1 MSHDEKF
8 LLFEDLCMRL
18 PYGVMCSVPFD
29 KNIME
34 LHAIRGNGIPL
45 CNTLLTF
52 DTTNV
57 VCECY
62 LSEVKPYLRP
72 MESMT
77 AIEDMEYCEIKGKDE
92 VEQMTLEMKYL
103 LSHHFDINGLI
114 PKGLA
119 LETPNGMY
127 PDQLSFEVRDT
138 EGFTEGLVGID
149 RLDRI
154 IELLRSVNKVTE
166 KQIAEL
172 EYMFKRGLADEF
184 GVKGKELEEKKK
196 ALENGRADLEY
207 LLARREAYVLRRQK
221 RNE

>member
-1 MSHDEKF
+1 
-8 LLFEDLCMRL
+8 MRL

-34 LHAIRGNGIPL
+34 LQAVKGRSIDLGDI
-45 CNTLLTF
+45 LLTF

-62 LSEVKPYLRP
+62 LSEVKPYLRT

-92 VEQMTLEMKYL
+92 VERMTLEMKYL
-103 LSHHFDINGLI
+103 LSHRFDINGLI

-119 LETPNGMY
+119 LEAPAGMY
-127 PDQLSFEVRDT
+127 PYQQSENISDA
-138 EGFTEGLVGID
+138 EGFTKGLVGID

-154 IELLRSVNKVTE
+154 IELLRTVNKVTE

-207 LLARREAYVLRRQK
+207 LLARRDAYIMRRQK
-221 RNE
+221 RNEQEG

>member
-1 MSHDEKF
+1 
-8 LLFEDLCMRL
+8 MRL

-34 LHAIRGNGIPL
+34 LQAVKGRSIDLGDI
-45 CNTLLTF
+45 LLTF

-62 LSEVKPYLRP
+62 LSEVKPYLRT

-92 VEQMTLEMKYL
+92 VERMTLEMKYL
-103 LSHHFDINGLI
+103 LSHRFDINGLI

-119 LETPNGMY
+119 LEAPKGMY
-127 PDQLSFEVRDT
+127 PYQLNFEAKDAD
-138 EGFTEGLVGID
+138 GFTEGLVGID

-154 IELLRSVNKVTE
+154 IDVVRTANKVAE

-172 EYMFKRGLADEF
+172 EYMFQRGLADEF

-207 LLARREAYVLRRQK
+207 LLARREAYVMRRQK
-221 RNE
+221 RNEQEG